1 MLHGLK
7 HRLFKLAPDTGA
19 GGGAEVT
26 SETNAEAGRVEQTVS
41 QQQADP
47 VDTEAIK
54 NQAINE
60 VLSQLGVSSV
70 EDAKANLASWNEYQ
84 EGQKTEFQKIQDSLT
99 VANNSLAER
108 DTMIASL
115 QAQLAAAQM
124 GVPAENTSDVI
135 TLANSLVHDKTDIN
149 AAITTVL
156 EKYPHFKGGDADVA
170 DKPNFVTQTQS
181 QTETTEDAFFKALGL
196 TIKED

>member
-1 MLHGLK
+1 
-7 HRLFKLAPDTGA
+7 FKLAPDTGA

-26 SETNAEAGRVEQTVS
+26 SETNAEAGQVEQTVS

-54 NQAINE
+54 SQAISE
-60 VLSQLGVSSV
+60 LLGQLGVTSV
-70 EDAKANLASWNEYQ
+70 EDAKANLASWNKYQ
-84 EGQKTEFQKIQDSLT
+84 EGQKTELQKIQDSLT

-108 DTMIASL
+108 DTTIASL
-115 QAQLAAAQM
+115 QAQLAAAHL

-135 TLANSLVHDKTDIN
+135 TLANSLVNEKTDIN

-156 EKYPHFKGGDADVA
+156 EKYPHFKGGYANVA

-181 QTETTEDAFFKALGL
+181 QTETAEDAFAKALGL
-196 TIKED
+196 K

>member
-19 GGGAEVT
+19 GGGVEVT
-26 SETNAEAGRVEQTVS
+26 SDTNGESGQDEQAAS
-41 QQQADP
+41 QQQVDL

-54 NQAINE
+54 SQAISE
-60 VLSQLGVSSV
+60 LLGQLGVASV
-70 EDAKANLASWNEYQ
+70 EDAQANLPSWNEYQ
-84 EGQKTEFQKIQDSLT
+84 EGQKTELQKIQDNLT

-108 DTMIASL
+108 DTTIASL
-115 QAQLAAAQM
+115 QAQLAAAQL

-135 TLANSLVHDKTDIN
+135 TLAKSLVNEKTDIN
-149 AAITTVL
+149 TAISTVL
-156 EKYPHFKGGDADVA
+156 EKYPHFKGGGDNVV

-181 QTETTEDAFFKALGL
+181 QTETAEDAFAKALGL
-196 TIKED
+196 K

>member
-26 SETNAEAGRVEQTVS
+26 SETNAEAGQVEQTVS

-54 NQAINE
+54 SQAINE
-60 VLSQLGVSSV
+60 VLRQLGVTSV

-99 VANNSLAER
+99 VANNSLLSVTLRLLAYKLSWQLLIWEYLR
-108 DTMIASL
+108 KTPLMSSLWLIAWSTKK
-115 QAQLAAAQM
+115 Q
-124 GVPAENTSDVI
+124 TSMQRLLLCLRNI
-135 TLANSLVHDKTDIN
+135 LIS
-149 AAITTVL
+149 
-156 EKYPHFKGGDADVA
+156 
-170 DKPNFVTQTQS
+170 
-181 QTETTEDAFFKALGL
+181 
-196 TIKED
+196 KEVMPM

>member
-19 GGGAEVT
+19 GGGAEIT
-26 SETNAEAGRVEQTVS
+26 SDTNVESGQVEQAAS
-41 QQQADP
+41 QQQVDL

-54 NQAINE
+54 SQAISE
-60 VLSQLGVSSV
+60 LLGQLGVASV
-70 EDAKANLASWNEYQ
+70 EDAQANLASWNEYQ
-84 EGQKTEFQKIQDSLT
+84 EGQKTELQKIQDSLT

-108 DTMIASL
+108 DTTIASL
-115 QAQLAAAQM
+115 QAQLAASQM

-135 TLANSLVHDKTDIN
+135 TLANSLVNEKTDIN
-149 AAITTVL
+149 TAISTVL
-156 EKYPHFKGGDADVA
+156 EKYPHFKGGGDNVV

-181 QTETTEDAFFKALGL
+181 QTETAEDAFAKALGL
-196 TIKED
+196 K

>member
-19 GGGAEVT
+19 GGGVEVT
-26 SETNAEAGRVEQTVS
+26 SDTNGESGQDEQAAS
-41 QQQADP
+41 QQQVDL

-54 NQAINE
+54 SQAISE
-60 VLSQLGVSSV
+60 LLGQLGVASV
-70 EDAKANLASWNEYQ
+70 EDAQANLASWNEYQ
-84 EGQKTEFQKIQDSLT
+84 EGQKTELQKIQDNLT

-108 DTMIASL
+108 DTTIASL
-115 QAQLAAAQM
+115 QAQLAAAQL

-135 TLANSLVHDKTDIN
+135 TLAKSLVNEKTDIN
-149 AAITTVL
+149 TAISTVL
-156 EKYPHFKGGDADVA
+156 EKYPHFKGGGDNVV

-181 QTETTEDAFFKALGL
+181 QTETAEDAFAKALGL
-196 TIKED
+196 K